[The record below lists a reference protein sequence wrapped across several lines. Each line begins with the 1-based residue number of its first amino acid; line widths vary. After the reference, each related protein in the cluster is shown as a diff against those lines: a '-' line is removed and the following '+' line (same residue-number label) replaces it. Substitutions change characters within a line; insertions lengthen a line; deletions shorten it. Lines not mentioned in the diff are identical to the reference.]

1 VAAGGDRPDSMVR
14 MSGSVYLEARIL
26 VVAKGEDMVA
36 GTGSQMEVAA
46 PRTTSLG
53 CPKSANKLNLQ
64 F

>member
-1 VAAGGDRPDSMVR
+1 MVR
-14 MSGSVYLEARIL
+14 TSGNVYLEARIL

-36 GTGSQMEVAA
+36 GTGIQMEVAA

-53 CPKSANKLNLQ
+53 CPESANKLNLQ